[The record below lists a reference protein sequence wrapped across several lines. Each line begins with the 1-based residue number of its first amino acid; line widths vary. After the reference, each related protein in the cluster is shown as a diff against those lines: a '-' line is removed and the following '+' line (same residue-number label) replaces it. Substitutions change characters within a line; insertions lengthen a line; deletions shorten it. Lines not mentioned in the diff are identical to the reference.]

1 MRKVL
6 GSNLSVSIADSTY
19 LAQQK
24 TSTGSWLFLCPSCW
38 RARSARVAELA
49 LQRLCKR
56 KVMGSIPRVAVHISW
71 SCSRYMLAVKRFPG
85 GTWCSGITS
94 APHAEGPG
102 LEPHRPLPLGCA
114 SCLGDEQQVFTYART
129 SLAAGSDHGAHG
141 VVVSHPLR
149 MRKALGSN
157 PSVSISAAVPQLR
170 LWQLVTCMGNE
181 QEVCAYADQYLAASS
196 KHRCT

>member
-1 MRKVL
+1 MRKAL
-6 GSNLSVSIADSTY
+6 GSNPSVSR
-19 LAQQK
+19 LMQQW
-24 TSTGSWLFLCPSCW
+24 SQLGNMWHTGSGQAHLGVYPPWICPKTPPTVVFQDLC
-38 RARSARVAELA
+38 RRMFYGAHGVVAHVL
-49 LQRLCKR
+49 
-56 KVMGSIPRVAVHISW
+56 W
-71 SCSRYMLAVKRFPG
+71 

-157 PSVSISAAVPQLR
+157 PSVSIGAAVPQR
-170 LWQLVTCMGNE
+170 WLWQRVTCYGDE
-181 QEVCAYADQYLAASS
+181 RRVCQYAEPLLAAGSNI
-196 KHRCT
+196 RGT

>member
-1 MRKVL
+1 M
-6 GSNLSVSIADSTY
+6 LSV
-19 LAQQK
+19 
-24 TSTGSWLFLCPSCW
+24 P
-38 RARSARVAELA
+38 AEAPL
-49 LQRLCKR
+49 R
-56 KVMGSIPRVAVHISW
+56 
-71 SCSRYMLAVKRFPG
+71 

-181 QEVCAYADQYLAASS
+181 QEVCTYADQYLAASS
-196 KHRCT
+196 KHRFT